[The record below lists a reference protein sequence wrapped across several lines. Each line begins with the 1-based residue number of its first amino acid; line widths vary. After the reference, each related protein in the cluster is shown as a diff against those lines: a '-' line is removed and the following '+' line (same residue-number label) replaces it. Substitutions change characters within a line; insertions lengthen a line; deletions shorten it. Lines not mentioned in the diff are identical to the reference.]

1 MADKFDLK
9 TFLLNIAPAIA
20 TGLGGPLAGTAVQ
33 ALSNAIT
40 GKPDSSEVE
49 LAKMVSKGLNP
60 EQVAAIRKVDNDFA
74 LAMKEADIDLV
85 KVNNAHTE
93 AYLAD
98 TQDARKVNG
107 NNENIFKLGIV
118 VLTAFSA
125 VISLAMY
132 GSYEVLTGGIIPKD
146 PATVAAVFGFI
157 GTLLGYVSANA
168 QQVISFYYGSSQG
181 SSTKT
186 DALSD
191 AVKKFPNQRDK
202 S

>member
-9 TFLLNIAPAIA
+9 TFLLNIAPVIA
-20 TGLGGPLAGTAVQ
+20 TGLGGPLAGTAVSV
-33 ALSNAIT
+33 LSNAIT
-40 GKPDSSEVE
+40 GKPNTPQAE
-49 LAKMVSKGLNP
+49 LEALVSKGLNP
-60 EQVAAIRKVDNDFA
+60 EQLAAITQANNDFE

-98 TQDARKVNG
+98 TQDARKANG
-107 NNENIFKLGIV
+107 NNESVLKLGVV
-118 VLTAFSA
+118 VLTAFA
-125 VISLAMY
+125 VVISLAMY

-181 SSTKT
+181 SSAKT

-191 AVKKFPNQRDK
+191 AMKHISIGKGK
-202 S
+202 

>member
-1 MADKFDLK
+1 MLENFDLK
-9 TFLLNIAPAIA
+9 SFLLNIAPTIA

-60 EQVAAIRKVDNDFA
+60 EQVAAIKKVDNDFA

-93 AYLAD
+93 AYLVD
-98 TQDARKVNG
+98 TQDARKNNAG
-107 NNENIFKLGIV
+107 NQNVFIMGCVIL
-118 VLTAFSA
+118 LTFAT
-125 VISLAMY
+125 VIALSLY
-132 GSYEVLTGGIIPKD
+132 GAYQVLTGGILPKD
-146 PATVAAVFGFI
+146 PALVAAVFGFI
-157 GTLLGYVSANA
+157 GTLIGYSAANA
-168 QQVISFYYGSSQG
+168 SQVISFYFGSSQG
-181 SSTKT
+181 SATKT

-191 AVKKFPNQRDK
+191 AMKKLSKDTSK
-202 S
+202 

>member
-9 TFLLNIAPAIA
+9 TFLLNIAPVIA
-20 TGLGGPLAGTAVQ
+20 TGLGGPLAGTAVSV
-33 ALSNAIT
+33 LSNAIT
-40 GKPDSSEVE
+40 GKPNTPQAE
-49 LAKMVSKGLNP
+49 LEALVSKGLNP
-60 EQVAAIRKVDNDFA
+60 EQLAAITQANNDFE

-107 NNENIFKLGIV
+107 CNENVFKLGIV
-118 VLTAFSA
+118 VLTAFA
-125 VISLAMY
+125 VVISLAMY

-181 SSTKT
+181 SSAKT

-191 AVKKFPNQRDK
+191 AMKHINKGQTK
-202 S
+202 

>member
-9 TFLLNIAPAIA
+9 TFLLNIAPVIA
-20 TGLGGPLAGTAVQ
+20 TGLGGPLAGTAVSV
-33 ALSNAIT
+33 LSNAIT
-40 GKPDSSEVE
+40 GKPNTPQAE
-49 LAKMVSKGLNP
+49 LEALVSKGLNP
-60 EQVAAIRKVDNDFA
+60 EQLAAITQANNDFE

-98 TQDARKVNG
+98 TQNARKVSG
-107 NNENIFKLGIV
+107 NNESVLKLGVV
-118 VLTAFSA
+118 VLTAFA
-125 VISLAMY
+125 VVISLAMY

-181 SSTKT
+181 SSAKT

-191 AVKKFPNQRDK
+191 AMKHISIGKGK
-202 S
+202 

>member
-9 TFLLNIAPAIA
+9 TFLLNIAPVIA
-20 TGLGGPLAGTAVQ
+20 TGLGGPLAGTAVSV
-33 ALSNAIT
+33 LSNAIT
-40 GKPDSSEVE
+40 GKPNTPQAE
-49 LAKMVSKGLNP
+49 LEALVSKGLNP
-60 EQVAAIRKVDNDFA
+60 EQLAAITQANNDFE

-107 NNENIFKLGIV
+107 NNENVFKLGIV
-118 VLTAFSA
+118 VLTAFTV

-181 SSTKT
+181 SSAKT

-191 AVKKFPNQRDK
+191 AMKHINKGQTK
-202 S
+202 